1 MLIRSL
7 RANHLKNPLGF
18 KMDAPLL
25 TWTLEGSAGDAPKT
39 ARVQV
44 ALSSAFDAPL
54 VDTGARED
62 LSPLGFTPE
71 MTLAP
76 RTRYYW
82 RVEAT
87 SEKGETAVSKTAWFE
102 TAKQDEPWQAEWIE
116 APFDRQIHPLFA
128 KPFTLREAPVRARAY
143 VTGLGVYELT
153 VNGERVSDEV
163 LAPFYNDYDN
173 WIQYQTYDITPLL
186 RAGENRFDA
195 MLGNGWYKG
204 RFGWVENMCELF
216 GDRMK
221 LLAEIRC

>member
-44 ALSSAFDAPL
+44 ALSPAFDAPL

-87 SEKGETAVSKTAWFE
+87 SEKGETAVSETAW
-102 TAKQDEPWQAEWIE
+102 
-116 APFDRQIHPLFA
+116 
-128 KPFTLREAPVRARAY
+128 
-143 VTGLGVYELT
+143 
-153 VNGERVSDEV
+153 
-163 LAPFYNDYDN
+163 
-173 WIQYQTYDITPLL
+173 
-186 RAGENRFDA
+186 
-195 MLGNGWYKG
+195 
-204 RFGWVENMCELF
+204 
-216 GDRMK
+216 
-221 LLAEIRC
+221 